1 MADNLVSRIY
11 SNFRGVDF
19 RGEEINIM
27 RSPDSLNMWKN
38 YTDTESIRTRPA
50 MAKVGGYDSTIYGIW
65 FYKGDMMVH
74 SGDKLWKGEEILC
87 EGLSETAGNAFVY
100 ESVFYFKVGSRYLR
114 YDGTECK
121 DVVGYVPTTTIAR
134 KPIGG
139 GQKYEDVNM
148 LSEYRK
154 NAFLSDGA
162 SFDYYL
168 DSRNIDDD
176 FVPVVTVNDNVVAT
190 SEYTVDYPEGKI
202 TFTNYAP
209 DAPLTDGQDNVII
222 EFKKTVP
229 GYRDNIMGC
238 ALLQLFDNRVFVSG
252 NPDYPN
258 VVWHCSL
265 DDPTYWSDLDY
276 YREGLDSAQIRGLV
290 AGNNALWV
298 FREPS
303 DANTTVFYHTP
314 TIDEEYGKIYPST
327 HSSVSTG
334 CVGKAINFNDDI
346 VFFSERGMEGISGD
360 VTTEQVVAHRSSL
373 VDRKLIA
380 EEGYKDMILD
390 EWNGYL
396 FVFIGKKVY
405 LADSRTAFSNEGHM
419 EYEWFYWE
427 IPHKANCTCVYN
439 NTLYVGTENEIY
451 SFTDY
456 ESDVESYWT
465 TPKDYFKHPHKLKT
479 TNKRGCVAEATG
491 DVTVYARLEESDFE
505 FVGEYKEVTDAF
517 VSRIKRKK
525 FKDIQLK
532 FHSLTR
538 FSLETVTLECF
549 IGGYVKRTGAVS
561 YTNPEASK
569 NAEILEDCNEA
580 LVSKGVETADTL
592 EQVPQRIGE
601 IQSYAD
607 GYDVGVE
614 EGKQAEWSAFWD
626 AFQQN
631 GNRTNYEYAFYGE
644 GWNVNFKPKY
654 DLKPT
659 NAQYM
664 FCRCDIR
671 DLEESLKSSG
681 TVLDTSNCTNVYRM
695 FNNLL
700 NKPDGYDGAIPEL
713 DLRKA
718 TNLGEMF
725 GYTNCVKILRKL
737 IFNDSGT
744 QDTSTLFHGGMID
757 LEEIRIEGVIGRNF
771 RPQWSLNLSNES
783 VQSIIDHL
791 KDLTGETERTL
802 TFHKDVG
809 ARMTQEQKDAITAK
823 NWTLVLA

>member
-19 RGEEINIM
+19 RGDEINIM

-50 MAKVGGYDSTIYGIW
+50 MEKVTGFEGTIYGIW
-65 FYKGDMMVH
+65 FFNKEMMVH
-74 SGDKLWKGEEILC
+74 SGSKLYKGTEVIFD
-87 EGLSETAGNAFVY
+87 GLSETAGNAFVY
-100 ESVFYFKVGSRYLR
+100 EGVFYFKVGSHYLR
-114 YDGTECK
+114 YDGTECRE
-121 DVVGYVPTTTIAR
+121 VAGYIPTTTIAR
-134 KPIGG
+134 KPMGG
-139 GQKYEDVNM
+139 GTKHEDINM
-148 LSEYRK
+148 LSPYRK
-154 NAFLSDGA
+154 NAFLSDGG

-168 DSRNIDDD
+168 DSMNIDDD
-176 FVPVVTVNDNVVAT
+176 FVPVVTVNDKVVKA
-190 SEYTVDYPEGKI
+190 EDYTVDYAEGKI
-202 TFTNYAP
+202 TFLNSAP
-209 DAPLTDGQDNVII
+209 DAPLTDGQDNVFV

-229 GYRDNIMGC
+229 GYRENIMGC
-238 ALLQLFDNRVFVSG
+238 TLLQLFDNRVFVSG

-314 TIDEEYGKIYPST
+314 TIDDEYGKIYPSS
-327 HSSVSTG
+327 HSSVSIG

-360 VTTEQVVAHRSSL
+360 ITTEQVVAHRSSL
-373 VDRKLIA
+373 VDRKLIS
-380 EEGYKDMILD
+380 EEDYKDMILD

-396 FVFIGKKVY
+396 FVFIGNKVY
-405 LADSRTAFSNEGHM
+405 LADSRTAFSNENHM

-427 IPHKANCTCVYN
+427 IPHKVNCTCVYN
-439 NTLYVGTENEIY
+439 NTLYVGTENTIY

-465 TPKDYFKHPHKLKT
+465 TPKDYFKNPHRLKT

-505 FVGEYKEVTDAF
+505 FVGEYKEITDAF

-569 NAEILEDCNEA
+569 SAQILEDCNEA
-580 LVSKGVETADTL
+580 LVSKGASTAETL

-601 IQSYAD
+601 IETE
-607 GYDVGVE
+607 GV
-614 EGKQAEWSAFWD
+614 D
-626 AFQQN
+626 AWKHL
-631 GNRTNYEYAFYGE
+631 TNINSIFYGAVFPDDYE
-644 GWNVNFKPKY
+644 LMVSVPKLANGKDVY
-654 DLKPT
+654 
-659 NAQYM
+659 YM
-664 FCRCDIR
+664 IR
-671 DLEESLKSSG
+671 DA
-681 TVLDTSNCTNVYRM
+681 VN
-695 FNNLL
+695 
-700 NKPDGYDGAIPEL
+700 
-713 DLRKA
+713 
-718 TNLGEMF
+718 
-725 GYTNCVKILRKL
+725 LRKL
-737 IFNDSGT
+737 
-744 QDTSTLFHGGMID
+744 TLKCGREDAILQSLFAFGYCSSIKEID
-757 LEEIRIEGVIGRNF
+757 LSAFSNTDVVKISKADYMFYNCLSLERIYGKLDFSLCAVINLAFNNCVALIDFDIVPNSICVNF
-771 RPQWSLNLSNES
+771 NVNHSSKLSDKTI
-783 VQSIIDHL
+783 QSIVDGL
-791 KDLTGETERTL
+791 AEVSTAQTL
-802 TFHKDVG
+802 TLNSVVG
-809 ARMTQEQKDAITAK
+809 KKLTDAQKATITAK
-823 NWTLVLA
+823 NWTLVY